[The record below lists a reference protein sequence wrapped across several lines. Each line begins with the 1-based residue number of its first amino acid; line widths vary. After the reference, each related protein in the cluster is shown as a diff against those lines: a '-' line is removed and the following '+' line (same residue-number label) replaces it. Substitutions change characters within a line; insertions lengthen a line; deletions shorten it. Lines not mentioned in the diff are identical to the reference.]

1 MGWNE
6 SGLWSV
12 PDPGAM
18 NAAEVEAIEDELYR
32 RLRGV
37 QRATLMRAG
46 ESLPVEEMAR
56 LRGFCDGLAMEG

>member
-1 MGWNE
+1 M
-6 SGLWSV
+6 
-12 PDPGAM
+12 PDPGTM

-46 ESLPVEEMAR
+46 EALPAEEMAA